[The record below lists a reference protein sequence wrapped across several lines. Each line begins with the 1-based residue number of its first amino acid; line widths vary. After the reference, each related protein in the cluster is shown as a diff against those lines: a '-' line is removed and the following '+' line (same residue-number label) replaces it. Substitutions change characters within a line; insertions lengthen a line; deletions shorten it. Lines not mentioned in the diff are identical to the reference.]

1 MRTVMSKPWMKH
13 GLPLDHLGGENTGA
27 NVGNCLNTTDRCINS
42 TEKNRKLEQT
52 KKLSEMGTTELKSDL
67 HKILDRIENE
77 QLLRTIY
84 DFLKQREHAKEGQ
97 IWKTLTEE
105 QKKEV
110 YLSYEES
117 QDDKNLIDWDTIRKK
132 Y

>member
-1 MRTVMSKPWMKH
+1 
-13 GLPLDHLGGENTGA
+13 
-27 NVGNCLNTTDRCINS
+27 
-42 TEKNRKLEQT
+42 
-52 KKLSEMGTTELKSDL
+52 MGTIELKSDL

-84 DFLKQREHAKEGQ
+84 DFLKQSEHAKEGQ
-97 IWKTLTEE
+97 MWKTLTEE
-105 QKKEV
+105 QKREV

-117 QDDKNLIDWDTIRKK
+117 QDDKNLIDWEVVKKK

>member
-1 MRTVMSKPWMKH
+1 LLVIGQP
-13 GLPLDHLGGENTGA
+13 
-27 NVGNCLNTTDRCINS
+27 
-42 TEKNRKLEQT
+42 
-52 KKLSEMGTTELKSDL
+52 KKLNKNIVNLVYKKKNDMGTIELKSDL

-84 DFLKQREHAKEGQ
+84 DFLKQRETAQEGQ

-117 QDDKNLIDWDTIRKK
+117 QEDKNLIDWETVKKK

>member
-1 MRTVMSKPWMKH
+1 
-13 GLPLDHLGGENTGA
+13 
-27 NVGNCLNTTDRCINS
+27 
-42 TEKNRKLEQT
+42 
-52 KKLSEMGTTELKSDL
+52 MGTIELKLDL
-67 HKILDRIENE
+67 HRILEKIDNE

-84 DFLKQREHAKEGQ
+84 EFLKERENSKEGQ
-97 IWKTLTEE
+97 IWNTLTED

-117 QDDKNLIDWDTIRKK
+117 ENVKNLKSWEDIKKK

>member
-1 MRTVMSKPWMKH
+1 
-13 GLPLDHLGGENTGA
+13 
-27 NVGNCLNTTDRCINS
+27 
-42 TEKNRKLEQT
+42 
-52 KKLSEMGTTELKSDL
+52 MGTIELKSDL
-67 HKILDRIENE
+67 HKILDKIENE
-77 QLLRTIY
+77 QLLQTIY
-84 DFLKQREHAKEGQ
+84 DFLKQGEAAEEGQ

-117 QDDKNLIDWDTIRKK
+117 QDDKNLIDWDTVKKK

>member
-1 MRTVMSKPWMKH
+1 MN
-13 GLPLDHLGGENTGA
+13 E
-27 NVGNCLNTTDRCINS
+27 I
-42 TEKNRKLEQT
+42 
-52 KKLSEMGTTELKSDL
+52 MGTVELKSDL
-67 HKILDRIENE
+67 HRILDTIENE

-84 DFLKQREHAKEGQ
+84 DFLKQKENAQEGQ

-110 YLSYEES
+110 YLSYKES
-117 QDDKNLIDWDTIRKK
+117 ENDKNLKSWEDIKKK

>member
-1 MRTVMSKPWMKH
+1 V
-13 GLPLDHLGGENTGA
+13 E
-27 NVGNCLNTTDRCINS
+27 
-42 TEKNRKLEQT
+42 
-52 KKLSEMGTTELKSDL
+52 
-67 HKILDRIENE
+67 
-77 QLLRTIY
+77 
-84 DFLKQREHAKEGQ
+84 EGQ

-117 QDDKNLIDWDTIRKK
+117 QDDKNLISWDTVKKK

>member
-1 MRTVMSKPWMKH
+1 
-13 GLPLDHLGGENTGA
+13 
-27 NVGNCLNTTDRCINS
+27 
-42 TEKNRKLEQT
+42 
-52 KKLSEMGTTELKSDL
+52 MGTIELKSDL

-77 QLLRTIY
+77 QLLQTIY
-84 DFLKQREHAKEGQ
+84 DFLKHRETAKEGQ
-97 IWKTLTEE
+97 IWETLSEE

-117 QDDKNLIDWDTIRKK
+117 ENDKNLMDWKSVRKR

>member
-1 MRTVMSKPWMKH
+1 
-13 GLPLDHLGGENTGA
+13 
-27 NVGNCLNTTDRCINS
+27 
-42 TEKNRKLEQT
+42 
-52 KKLSEMGTTELKSDL
+52 MGTIELKSNL
-67 HKILDRIENE
+67 HKILDKIENE

-84 DFLKQREHAKEGQ
+84 DFLKQSENAEEGQ

-117 QDDKNLIDWDTIRKK
+117 QDDKNLIDWDTVKKK
-132 Y
+132 YWCRFLLPSGRAELRLNRWLHKWKMGRGDRQTVY